1 MKNTG
6 GANNEIKSR
15 KSMPLITSSF
25 SCFLKKKLWLFF
37 VMHNIPYLQ
46 ALTHTYG
53 TVFFFGGDE
62 HGLKI
67 LSQSSIVKAKN
78 ESLSNSINYIL

>member
-25 SCFLKKKLWLFF
+25 ICFLLC
-37 VMHNIPYLQ
+37 H
-46 ALTHTYG
+46 A
-53 TVFFFGGDE
+53 
-62 HGLKI
+62 
-67 LSQSSIVKAKN
+67 
-78 ESLSNSINYIL
+78 